1 MGLGKTIQTIAFLL
15 SEEEKKS
22 IIISPTSLI
31 YNWKAE
37 LEKFAPSLKVAIIHG
52 EKRER
57 LKFIDDLKNYD
68 VILTTYGTLRMDID
82 KYEDVTFDYCDLRK
96 IDMMDV
102 VFENCNL
109 SNISFSK
116 GSIYRTEF
124 INCKLMGTRF
134 DECSMKNVL
143 FNSSLGKYSNFA
155 YAKLDGVNI
164 IESDFQ
170 SSVFQELQIKKL
182 AFDSTNLS
190 KAVFYNT
197 KLKGIDF
204 TTCNIDDIQLGVND
218 ISGASVSVV
227 QALELTRLMGIIIT

>member
-1 MGLGKTIQTIAFLL
+1 MVINMSKLIKLQRPKIIDNL
-15 SEEEKKS
+15 EEVE
-22 IIISPTSLI
+22 
-31 YNWKAE
+31 
-37 LEKFAPSLKVAIIHG
+37 
-52 EKRER
+52 
-57 LKFIDDLKNYD
+57 D
-68 VILTTYGTLRMDID
+68 VIGEIHSENILSNKVIENVSISGLEDIRVSFD
-82 KYEDVTFDYCDLRK
+82 KCIFRNVTFDYCDLRK

-204 TTCNIDDIQLGVND
+204 RTCNIDDIQLGIND